1 MAAFARALDLNPEYV
16 EAKEQ
21 LDLVQL
27 KQLQVHA
34 HAHAHT
40 HTHTHTHAHRYLFNC
55 VYRVWDS
62 LWRRAELLWQS
73 TTLSRLLSMQ

>member
-1 MAAFARALDLNPEYV
+1 MAAFTRALDLNPEYV

-34 HAHAHT
+34 HT
-40 HTHTHTHAHRYLFNC
+40 HTHTHRYLFNC